1 MNRYLNSLLRKEL
14 LSINQTKNFIK
25 VNRQIQRISGYC
37 QTNKLFRYNFYEEK
51 IVLNNILI
59 SIYEINLE
67 SNYDKKCAS
76 YGESLLNCYLDT
88 LITLFDR
95 HSEKDITKNFPFLNY
110 PPSGENLE
118 LDVNFENLKLA
129 FEFQGEY
136 HYVDSRIQKKDKFK
150 LSAMNRERRILI
162 PVNVSQLQ
170 TDEIVDLILNAI
182 INSDNIKEVIYYQK
196 EIQKFSRASRNRF
209 LRLLNNFSISL
220 ELYRDSFKYLDYR
233 ASFYISKLQKSNK
246 NISATTPAPQMIS
259 SDEQV
264 SFESLQRLQKILFKL

>member
-1 MNRYLNSLLRKEL
+1 MSSIDLKKGKSFRKSVIKVIKSNQKVYLQKANLTEEQKSYFERQFKKMNRYLNSLLRKEL

-88 LITLFDR
+88 LIILFDR

-182 INSDNIKEVIYYQK
+182 INS
-196 EIQKFSRASRNRF
+196 
-209 LRLLNNFSISL
+209 
-220 ELYRDSFKYLDYR
+220 
-233 ASFYISKLQKSNK
+233 
-246 NISATTPAPQMIS
+246 
-259 SDEQV
+259 
-264 SFESLQRLQKILFKL
+264 